1 MLTIPIALSIDDTT
15 ERSAMGLDN
24 FPHEYPCVTQG
35 TAIMETI
42 TMRDG
47 SVEKDARIS
56 CEETVA
62 ADGCPFTNANPP
74 PGQVVGMMGTY
85 CWYRGKYGNWLV
97 RALNGWD
104 PEAFDDTGDDNF
116 YGTDEAGEYR
126 PPGACRSLADQ
137 MESALDER
145 GGTLVLRDE
154 DVTDE
159 AKFAIWYLRWVAD
172 ECNGM
177 GAWY

>member
-1 MLTIPIALSIDDTT
+1 
-15 ERSAMGLDN
+15 MGLDN
-24 FPHEYPCVTQG
+24 FPHEYPCTTQG
-35 TAIMETI
+35 TAIMETVI
-42 TMRDG
+42 YRDG
-47 SVEKDARIS
+47 AEHERID

-62 ADGCPFTNANPP
+62 SNGCPFTNASPP
-74 PGQVVGMMGTY
+74 PGQVTGMLGTY

-97 RALNGWD
+97 RALNGMD